1 VAKKTWIWI
10 IVGIGGF
17 GLLMMLAVAG
27 AGVYFVPRHIETQR
41 TSGADALRA
50 FDDARARFKDQ
61 PPIVEVQSYGRKH
74 RTRDLSKV
82 PSSSQRPEHLWI
94 LAWDPDEG
102 RIVKIS
108 LPFWLLEMGRRR
120 IDVNTDGFDFNELD
134 LDVKELRRIGPA
146 LVLDFRETSGERVL
160 IWTQ

>member
-1 VAKKTWIWI
+1 VKKTWIWI
-10 IVGIGGF
+10 VVGIGLF
-17 GLLMMLAVAG
+17 GLLALFAVAG
-27 AGVYFVPRHIETQR
+27 AGVYFVTRHIDTQR
-41 TSGADALRA
+41 TTGADALRA

-61 PPIVEVQSYGRKH
+61 RPIVEVESYGRKH

-82 PSSSQRPEHLWI
+82 PSSPQRPEHLWI
-94 LAWDPDEG
+94 LAWDPQEE

-120 IDVNTDGFDFNELD
+120 LDVSTDGFDFNELD

-146 LVLDFRETSGERVL
+146 LVLDFRETNGERVL

>member
-1 VAKKTWIWI
+1 MKKKTWIWV
-10 IVGIGGF
+10 IVGICF
-17 GLLMMLAVAG
+17 VGLLGLFAVAG
-27 AGVYFVPRHIETQR
+27 AGLYFVSKHIDTQR
-41 TSGADALRA
+41 ASGADAVRA
-50 FDDARARFKDQ
+50 FDDARARFRDQ
-61 PPIVEVQSYGRKH
+61 RPLVEVETYGRKP
-74 RTRDLSKV
+74 RTRDLTKV

-94 LAWDPDEG
+94 LAWDPDEE

-120 IDVNTDGFDFNELD
+120 IDVSTDGFDFNDLD

-146 LVLDFRETSGERVL
+146 LVLDFRETNGERVL

>member
-1 VAKKTWIWI
+1 MKKTWIWV
-10 IVGIGGF
+10 IVGIGF
-17 GLLMMLAVAG
+17 LGLLALFAVAG
-27 AGVYFVPRHIETQR
+27 AGVYFVSRHIETKR
-41 TSGADALRA
+41 ATGADALRA
-50 FDDARARFKDQ
+50 FDDARARFRDQ
-61 PPIVEVQSYGRKH
+61 RPLVEVENRGRQP

-94 LAWDPDEG
+94 LAWDPDDG

-108 LPFWLLEMGRRR
+108 LPFWLLEMGRRQ
-120 IDVNTDGFDFNELD
+120 IDVNTDGFDLKELD

-146 LVLDFRETSGERVL
+146 LVLDFRDTSGERVL

>member
-1 VAKKTWIWI
+1 MKKKTWIWI
-10 IVGIGGF
+10 IVGIGAF
-17 GLLMMLAVAG
+17 GVLMLFAVAG
-27 AGVYFVPRHIETQR
+27 AGVYFVSKHIETKR
-41 TSGADALRA
+41 TSGAEAVRA
-50 FDDARARFKDQ
+50 FDDARARFRDQ
-61 PPIVEVQSYGRKH
+61 RPIVEVESYSRKH
-74 RTRDLSKV
+74 RTRDLSAV

-94 LAWDPDEG
+94 LAWDPDEE

-108 LPFWLLEMGRRR
+108 LPFWLIEMGRRK
-120 IDVNTDGFDFNELD
+120 IDVTTDGFDFNELD